1 MIIGHHQSWQW
12 SDYTCGQL
20 LFLYKTVYIYIS
32 ISIYI
37 YIHTYIYAHIDK
49 SLFLHKTI
57 CIHNRSPSVLAAELL

>member
-1 MIIGHHQSWQW
+1 
-12 SDYTCGQL
+12 
-20 LFLYKTVYIYIS
+20 VYIYIS